1 MTNKFAFPFFNLF
14 FMLSVCSTVNG
25 QAVEDKPIF
34 HYSVM
39 DAMRNGVYTG
49 ALTIDA
55 LAAHGNFGLG
65 TYNQLDGEM
74 VALDGGFYR
83 VAPDGGVAKAEAQR
97 KVPFASVA
105 FFKADQAFEL
115 NNIQNIEM
123 LQQEIMRRLPSKNKP
138 YLIRIES
145 VFRELNVGG
154 ANKLTAKDTTG
165 LAELMK
171 SRPLYKKQDV
181 AGTIVGFYHPAY
193 ASGID
198 LSPFHFHF
206 ISNDKT
212 YGGHIVTGE
221 LSSAKIKVSIDEK
234 PGYQVMLPEDNE
246 TFNRPWSTPDQAKGT
261 Y

>member
-1 MTNKFAFPFFNLF
+1 MTNKFTFLF
-14 FMLSVCSTVNG
+14 FQLFSILSVCSTVNA
-25 QAVEDKPIF
+25 QTVEDQPIF

-49 ALTIDA
+49 ALSIEA
-55 LAAHGNFGLG
+55 LAIQGNFGLG

-74 VALDGGFYR
+74 VALDGVFYR
-83 VAPDGGVAKAEAQR
+83 VAPDGTVVKAENQR

-105 FFKADQAFEL
+105 FFKADQVFEL
-115 NNIQNIEM
+115 SNMKNIEM

-138 YLIRIES
+138 YAIRIES
-145 VFRELNVGG
+145 AFKELNVGG
-154 ANKLTAKDTTG
+154 ANKLAENDTTG

-171 SRPLYKKQDV
+171 SRPLYKKKNV
-181 AGTIVGFYHPAY
+181 TGTIVGFYHPSY

-206 ISNDKT
+206 ISRDKS
-212 YGGHIVTGE
+212 YGGHLVSGE
-221 LSSAKIKVSIDEK
+221 LSSAKMKVSIDEK
-234 PGYQVMLPEDNE
+234 PGYQLILPPDNE
-246 TFNRPWSTPDQAKGT
+246 VFNRPWPVSDKAKGT